1 MPSGPKYFFIA
12 FFMRL
17 YRNCPNSSNKTPT
30 PHIYCNMGKRKQSKL
45 SQVKENVK
53 SNLVESL
60 ELPMDIMYGSVII
73 TAMGRNQVLVENYK
87 GIIEYTQE
95 KIRLQTKTCQ
105 VTIQG
110 KRLLVEYY
118 TNEEMKITGYIQ
130 GIIYGT

>member
-1 MPSGPKYFFIA
+1 MAVFLIARGNKPAVFFI
-12 FFMRL
+12 
-17 YRNCPNSSNKTPT
+17 
-30 PHIYCNMGKRKQSKL
+30 YCSMGREKRTKL
-45 SQVKENVK
+45 SRVKENVK
-53 SNLVESL
+53 SNIVESL
-60 ELPMDIMYGSVII
+60 ELPVDIMYGAVIL

-130 GIIYGT
+130 GILYDS

>member
-1 MPSGPKYFFIA
+1 
-12 FFMRL
+12 
-17 YRNCPNSSNKTPT
+17 
-30 PHIYCNMGKRKQSKL
+30 MGKQKNQSKL
-45 SQVKENVK
+45 SKVRENVK

-60 ELPMDIMYGSVII
+60 ELPMDIMYGAVII
-73 TAMGRNQVLVENYK
+73 TAMGRNQILVENYK

-110 KRLLVEYY
+110 KRLIVEYY

-130 GIIYGT
+130 GIIYGS

>member
-1 MPSGPKYFFIA
+1 
-12 FFMRL
+12 
-17 YRNCPNSSNKTPT
+17 
-30 PHIYCNMGKRKQSKL
+30 MGKQKNQSKL
-45 SQVKENVK
+45 SKVKENVK

-60 ELPMDIMYGSVII
+60 ELPMDIMYGAVII
-73 TAMGRNQVLVENYK
+73 TAMGRNQILVENYK

-110 KRLLVEYY
+110 KRLIVEYY

-130 GIIYGT
+130 GIIYGS

>member
-1 MPSGPKYFFIA
+1 
-12 FFMRL
+12 
-17 YRNCPNSSNKTPT
+17 
-30 PHIYCNMGKRKQSKL
+30 MGKEKRTRL
-45 SQVKENVK
+45 GQVKENVK
-53 SNLVESL
+53 SNIVESL
-60 ELPMDIMYGSVII
+60 ELPIDIMYGAVII

-110 KRLLVEYY
+110 KRLIVEYY

-130 GIIYGT
+130 GIIYGS